1 MDELFFIASKLAWI
15 VLSPTNLIILMML
28 FGTWLLM
35 NDYLSAAKKVLIP
48 TALLSLTAM
57 AYPVGDS
64 VMMPLESRFSK
75 PSVMPKQIDGIIV
88 LGGGEQLSV
97 SMSWNSAELGAGG
110 DRYLGAAILAA
121 QYPEAP
127 VIFAGGHNLLNF
139 DGKGNEAQIAEHLLT
154 AVGIDKQRL
163 ILESKSRNTHENF
176 LFMAPLL
183 PKVNGRY
190 LLVTSAFHMPR
201 AMGIARQQGI
211 NTIAYPVDYRSNKYE
226 LRRWGFNLYQH
237 LEVLEPAWREWIGLT
252 VYFVTDKTEQWFPQQ
267 E

>member
-1 MDELFFIASKLAWI
+1 MDEFFFITSKLAWI
-15 VLSPTNLIILMML
+15 VLSPANLIILMML
-28 FGTWLLM
+28 FGTFLLM
-35 NDYLSAAKKVLIP
+35 NDYISAAKKVLIP
-48 TALLSLTAM
+48 TVLLSLTAM

-64 VMMPLESRFSK
+64 MIMPLESRFSK

-127 VIFAGGHNLLNF
+127 VIFAGGHNVLNF
-139 DGKGNEAQIAEHLLT
+139 DGKGSEAQIAEHLLT
-154 AVGIDKQRL
+154 AMGIDKQRL
-163 ILESKSRNTHENF
+163 ILESKSRNTNENF

-183 PKVNGRY
+183 PKVNGQY

-201 AMGIARQQGI
+201 AMGIARQQGVDAI
-211 NTIAYPVDYRSNKYE
+211 SYPVDYRSNKAE
-226 LRRWGFNLYQH
+226 LRRWNFNLHQH

-252 VYFVTDKTEQWFPQQ
+252 VYFMTGKIEQWFPQQ